1 MNEYRPLKNIDL
13 SGIETKRIRATG
25 YKSDHNTPCK
35 HFFDACPLDLVL
47 SNESYK
53 GLYIALVNKA
63 YQDGGNDYNGGYY
76 MTFNDIGDNVY
87 IEFLGFM
94 GNEDIERMREKLN
107 SMQAYIGRSGFL
119 SYCAALSARGWFVK
133 NPELMALDM
142 IGEVELVKKYRIE
155 KAAII
160 EKKEQEDRE
169 RREQYR
175 KEQEEKARR
184 LAEEKENVLREA
196 ATKIRNR
203 QTTDNDNAIIL
214 DLMRKYGVDVPLRT
228 QGWIIDCLASVK
240 FDGDKISYSYY
251 RRKNGKG
258 SQKVFDCIRDLVNA
272 IDKEV
277 T

>member
-1 MNEYRPLKNIDL
+1 MNEYKPLKNIDL

-47 SNESYK
+47 SDEAYK
-53 GLYIALVNKA
+53 GLYIALKEKA

-133 NPELMALDM
+133 NPELMTLDM

-175 KEQEEKARR
+175 KEQEEKQRR
-184 LAEEKENVLREA
+184 IEEEKRAALEA
-196 ATKIRNR
+196 AAEKIRNR
-203 QTTDNDNAIIL
+203 QTTDNDNGIIL

-228 QGWIIDCLASVK
+228 QGWILDCLVCVT
-240 FDGDKISYSYY
+240 FDGDTVNYRYY
-251 RRKNGKG
+251 KRKNGRG
-258 SQKVFDCIRDLVNA
+258 SQKVFDCIRDLVKA
-272 IDKEV
+272 IDEEV
-277 T
+277 A

>member
-1 MNEYRPLKNIDL
+1 MYDYTALKSIDL

-25 YKSDHNTPCK
+25 YKSDGNTPYK
-35 HFFDACPLDLVL
+35 HFYNAMPLDVVL
-47 SNESYK
+47 SDEAYK
-53 GLYIALVNKA
+53 GLYIALIRKA
-63 YQDGGNDYNGGYY
+63 YQDGGDDYNGGYY

-94 GNEDIERMREKLN
+94 GNEDIERMIEKIN

-119 SYCAALSARGWFVK
+119 SYCATLSARGWFIK

-175 KEQEEKARR
+175 KEQEEKQRR
-184 LAEEKENVLREA
+184 IEEEKRIELKA
-196 ATKIRNR
+196 AAEKIRNR
-203 QTTDNDNAIIL
+203 QTTDNDNGIIL
-214 DLMRKYGVDVPLRT
+214 ELMRQYGVKIPLRT
-228 QGWIIDCLASVK
+228 QGWILDSLASVK

-251 RRKNGKG
+251 RKRNGKG
-258 SQKVFDCIRDLVNA
+258 SQKVFDCIRDLVKA
-272 IDKEV
+272 IDEEV
-277 T
+277 A

>member
-1 MNEYRPLKNIDL
+1 MYDYNALKNIDL

-47 SNESYK
+47 SNEAYK
-53 GLYIALVNKA
+53 GLYIALKEKA
-63 YQDGGNDYNGGYY
+63 YQDGGNDYNGGWY
-76 MTFNDIGDNVY
+76 MIFNDIGDNVY

-94 GNEDIERMREKLN
+94 GNEDLERMIEKIN
-107 SMQAYIGRSGFL
+107 SMQAYIGRAGFL
-119 SYCAALSARGWFVK
+119 SYCSLLSARGWFVK
-133 NPELMALDM
+133 NPELLALDM
-142 IGEVELVKKYRIE
+142 IGESELAEKYRIE

-169 RREQYR
+169 RREQCR

-184 LAEEKENVLREA
+184 LAEEKENALREA

-214 DLMRKYGVDVPLRT
+214 DLMRKYGVDVPSRT

-240 FDGDKISYSYY
+240 FDGDKIGYSYY

-258 SQKVFDCIRDLVNA
+258 SQKVFDCIRDLVKA
-272 IDKEV
+272 IDEEV
-277 T
+277 A

>member
-1 MNEYRPLKNIDL
+1 MAE
-13 SGIETKRIRATG
+13 
-25 YKSDHNTPCK
+25 
-35 HFFDACPLDLVL
+35 
-47 SNESYK
+47 
-53 GLYIALVNKA
+53 
-63 YQDGGNDYNGGYY
+63 
-76 MTFNDIGDNVY
+76 
-87 IEFLGFM
+87 
-94 GNEDIERMREKLN
+94 EK
-107 SMQAYIGRSGFL
+107 
-119 SYCAALSARGWFVK
+119 
-133 NPELMALDM
+133 
-142 IGEVELVKKYRIE
+142 
-155 KAAII
+155 
-160 EKKEQEDRE
+160 
-169 RREQYR
+169 R

-184 LAEEKENVLREA
+184 LAEEKENALREA

-277 T
+277 A

>member
-63 YQDGGNDYNGGYY
+63 YQDGGNDYNGGWY

-184 LAEEKENVLREA
+184 LAEEKENALREA

-277 T
+277 A

>member
-13 SGIETKRIRATG
+13 SSIEAKRIRATG

-47 SNESYK
+47 SDEAYK
-53 GLYIALVNKA
+53 GLYIALIRKA
-63 YQDGGNDYNGGYY
+63 YQDGGDDYNGGWY
-76 MTFNDIGDNVY
+76 MTFNDIGGDVC

-119 SYCAALSARGWFVK
+119 SYCATLSARGWFVK

-142 IGEVELVKKYRIE
+142 IGEVELAKKCRIE

-184 LAEEKENVLREA
+184 LAEEKENALREA

-251 RRKNGKG
+251 RKRNGKG

-277 T
+277 A